1 MKIFIWI
8 VGALTAVV
16 RFLDLRL
23 RWKEKTEKSRKE
35 KEVLDAVSDA
45 RKKVV
50 EGDQEGLNRI
60 IEETREKRGAR
71 LITIQACNRRPTIYA
86 KLTFVGLVV
95 LAVSIILAMSLCQGC
110 MTRTV
115 VVPADRQ
122 VVRMHLDNT
131 PGWFVPDALMSE
143 LMENYVKIARFNY
156 VEDEIEQNKA
166 FARVADEARQ
176 DLGIPAPENTENNQ
190 QGEEQ

>member
-1 MKIFIWI
+1 M
-8 VGALTAVV
+8 
-16 RFLDLRL
+16 
-23 RWKEKTEKSRKE
+23 
-35 KEVLDAVSDA
+35 
-45 RKKVV
+45 

-60 IEETREKRGAR
+60 IEETREKHGAR
-71 LITIQACNRRPTIYA
+71 LITIKACNRRPTIYA
-86 KLTFVGLVV
+86 KLTFAGLVI

-166 FARVADEARQ
+166 FAQVADEACQ
-176 DLGIPAPENTENNQ
+176 DLGIPVPENTENNQ